1 MSKLNTVDLK
11 FKNLD
16 IGYYFIFEDK
26 AYLKVNDF
34 SAIELFSYVK
44 APLFTHNFT
53 RYTAVDKDLKYN
65 RPTNIQ
71 LTFQPDEMIKFVK
84 RIDLK
89 RYINDEFNKQK
100 QKIKFEN
107 IDIGQYF
114 FNPIDKIHYKKISYY
129 NAVPI
134 YRNKFGLDDNE
145 SINITSISSA
155 NLTENKYNGMY
166 YNGSELIK
174 YGLNAWN
181 IVVFEDN
188 FKSFTFE
195 SFDTERNWTEASYNL
210 LNFIKNIED
219 NKLVFIT
226 NSNNSQRTTDLKD
239 PNSEVKYFKR
249 IYDEHP
255 DANSILSSIGITD
268 NVVNNIGHGS
278 TILIVCK
285 KNTEILFYKKSLSY
299 HKDDKFDLIDI
310 ADPYFIEYTYSFDIS
325 NKSLNSKGYK
335 TFDLSNEVILASLSE
350 VTCKLLYDLP
360 DDEPRI
366 NSDFKRLFDI

>member
-1 MSKLNTVDLK
+1 MNKLNAIDLK

-44 APLFTHNFT
+44 TPLFTHNFT

-71 LTFQPDEMIKFVK
+71 LTFQPNEMIKFVK

-107 IDIGQYF
+107 INIGQYF
-114 FNPIDKIHYKKISYY
+114 FNPVDKIHYKKISYY

-134 YRNKFGLDDNE
+134 YKNKFGLDDNE

-239 PNSEVKYFKR
+239 PNSKVKYFKR
-249 IYDEHP
+249 IYDEHL

-268 NVVNNIGHGS
+268 NIVNNISHGS

-285 KNTEILFYKKSLSY
+285 KNTEILFYKKALSY
-299 HKDDKFDLIDI
+299 HKDDRYDLIDTD
-310 ADPYFIEYTYSFDIS
+310 APYFIEYTYSFDIS

>member
-44 APLFTHNFT
+44 APLFTHSFT

-71 LTFQPDEMIKFVK
+71 LTFQPDEIIKFVK

-174 YGLNAWN
+174 YELNAWN

-239 PNSEVKYFKR
+239 PNSKVKYFKR

-268 NVVNNIGHGS
+268 NIVNNISHGS

-285 KNTEILFYKKSLSY
+285 KNSEILFYKKALSY
-299 HKDDKFDLIDI
+299 HKDDRYDLIDTD
-310 ADPYFIEYTYSFDIS
+310 APYFIEYTYSFDIS